1 MNPSLA
7 TITTRG
13 CHQVA
18 VPLTMSVTTGF
29 SYQLPGITTVT
40 YVFVYSPGSVQ
51 RDPSPPH
58 HTPPALIGP
67 RRPKR
72 KLYSAVPGRTFIV
85 VKPYTPQGE
94 GEIQLNRGERVK
106 GMLSVVFF
114 YAVSFLTGFVY
125 LTQFSIAII
134 HIFYCWCYSI
144 HRFCSFRAVV
154 HHPF

>member
-1 MNPSLA
+1 MNLSLS
-7 TITTRG
+7 TVRTRG

-18 VPLTMSVTTGF
+18 APLTTMSVTTGF

-58 HTPPALIGP
+58 HTPPVLMGP
-67 RRPKR
+67 RGPKR

-106 GMLSVVFF
+106 GRLSSIMC
-114 YAVSFLTGFVY
+114 VSSPRL
-125 LTQFSIAII
+125 L
-134 HIFYCWCYSI
+134 
-144 HRFCSFRAVV
+144 
-154 HHPF
+154 

>member
-7 TITTRG
+7 TVTTRG

-18 VPLTMSVTTGF
+18 VPLTTMSVTTGF

-58 HTPPALIGP
+58 HTPPALTGP
-67 RRPKR
+67 RGPKR

-106 GMLSVVFF
+106 GRLSTIICVTTDFIPSLNQLSLLLDPTVFNILF
-114 YAVSFLTGFVY
+114 FIAC
-125 LTQFSIAII
+125 QQRSIPTTD
-134 HIFYCWCYSI
+134 
-144 HRFCSFRAVV
+144 V
-154 HHPF
+154 

>member
-1 MNPSLA
+1 MNPSLG
-7 TITTRG
+7 TFTTRG

-18 VPLTMSVTTGF
+18 VPLTTMSVTTGF

-40 YVFVYSPGSVQ
+40 YVFVYSPGSVH

-58 HTPPALIGP
+58 HTPPALTGP
-67 RRPKR
+67 HGPKR

-106 GMLSVVFF
+106 E
-114 YAVSFLTGFVY
+114 
-125 LTQFSIAII
+125 TQFQIDPAPYILPL
-134 HIFYCWCYSI
+134 HMN
-144 HRFCSFRAVV
+144 
-154 HHPF
+154 HHGSHP

>member
-13 CHQVA
+13 CHQVV
-18 VPLTMSVTTGF
+18 VPLTTMSVTTGSSF
-29 SYQLPGITTVT
+29 QLPGITTVT

-58 HTPPALIGP
+58 HTPPALAGP
-67 RRPKR
+67 RGPKR

-106 GMLSVVFF
+106 GKFPTIIVLL
-114 YAVSFLTGFVY
+114 VSSY
-125 LTQFSIAII
+125 
-134 HIFYCWCYSI
+134 
-144 HRFCSFRAVV
+144 
-154 HHPF
+154 